1 MAKTNFTKAEEA
13 LAEALHKMTV
23 EQLWQ
28 EAGGRKSPTAEEKFK
43 TEHARIHLLK
53 EMDRELKKLHRADA
67 AVYKKVGISRK
78 DLEALSQDPAKI
90 TPEEW
95 EKVAAAKAKIDEQ
108 LKLLPAN
115 PVSDEK
121 LVEDERL
128 KHINKRFNVN
138 DKWLPLK

>member
-13 LAEALHKMTV
+13 LAGALHKMTV
-23 EQLWQ
+23 EQLWH
-28 EAGGRKSPTAEEKFK
+28 EAGGRKDPTAEEKFK
-43 TEHARIHLLK
+43 TEQARIHLLK
-53 EMDRELKKLHRADA
+53 EMDRELKKLHKADTE
-67 AVYKKVGISRK
+67 VYKKIGMSRK
-78 DLEALSQDPAKI
+78 ELEGLAQDPAKI
-90 TPEEW
+90 TAEQW
-95 EKVAAAKAKIDEQ
+95 EKVAAAKTKINEQ

-115 PVSDEK
+115 PVTDEK